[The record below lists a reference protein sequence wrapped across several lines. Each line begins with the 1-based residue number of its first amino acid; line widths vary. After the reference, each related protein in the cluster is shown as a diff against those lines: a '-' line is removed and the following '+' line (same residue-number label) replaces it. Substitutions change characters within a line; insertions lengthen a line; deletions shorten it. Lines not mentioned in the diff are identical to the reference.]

1 MLVTRL
7 FLKDAFSKIGK
18 TEEEDDNI
26 SHSGF
31 FDWVGCMSDFAGG
44 GSWFLVLCRPYN
56 CYDS

>member
-18 TEEEDDNI
+18 TEEKDDNI
-26 SHSGF
+26 SPSGF

-44 GSWFLVLCRPYN
+44 GS
-56 CYDS
+56 